1 MSFNKRYRSLQSLR
15 QAYRRLIHYKYFPHL
30 MSCLAIVILAIVI
43 PALLT
48 LGRPFPVPTDSKVQ
62 EDSKINQPNKSIH
75 PSKANQE
82 TQSEKQ
88 VLSQFGLT
96 GTLLSPKQTIS
107 VYLHKTKQVEV
118 VSLEQYIM
126 GVIAAE
132 MPAKFELEAL
142 KAQAVAARTFIARRL
157 AAGDVSGV
165 PDNKADVTDTVAHQ
179 AYISKEE
186 LAGWSSNGSGDKLAK
201 LKQAVKETEGIIMT
215 YKGKPI
221 TASFFSASGGYT
233 ENSEDYWSQAVPYL
247 RSVPSPWD
255 PKLQENNEVTVS
267 FSLDELFR
275 KLDLSPPAIPATSM
289 SEKSIASLFKT
300 LSTTKGGKVKKI
312 SVNGIPMTGREV
324 REKLDLRSSQFKIG
338 YKDNKIQITTYGYGH
353 GVGMSQ
359 WGAEGMARSGY
370 SAAQILKYY
379 YTGISFDQV
388 EKLLS
393 NKLSKK

>member
-1 MSFNKRYRSLQSLR
+1 
-15 QAYRRLIHYKYFPHL
+15 
-30 MSCLAIVILAIVI
+30 MSCLAIVTLAIVI
-43 PALLT
+43 PAILT
-48 LGRPFPVPTDSKVQ
+48 FSHPFPLPTNSTVHEDTKAKKQTQATQTNKPKREVQ
-62 EDSKINQPNKSIH
+62 N
-75 PSKANQE
+75 
-82 TQSEKQ
+82 EKQ

-96 GTLLSPKQTIS
+96 GVFFSPNQEIS

-118 VSLEQYIM
+118 VPLEQYIM

-132 MPAKFELEAL
+132 MPARFELEAL

-157 AAGDVSGV
+157 EADDVSGV
-165 PDNKADVTDTVAHQ
+165 PNNQADVTDTVAHQ
-179 AYISKEE
+179 AYVSKDI
-186 LAGWSSNGSGDKLAK
+186 LAGWATNGSADKLAK
-201 LKQAVKETEGIIMT
+201 IKQAVKETEGIIMT

-233 ENSEDYWSQAVPYL
+233 ENSEDYWSQKVPYL

-255 PKLQENNEVTVS
+255 RKLQDNNEVTES
-267 FSLDELFR
+267 FSVDELFR
-275 KLDLSPPAIPATSM
+275 KLDLSPPALPTASM
-289 SEKSIASLFKT
+289 SEKSITSLFKT

-312 SVNGIPMTGREV
+312 SINGIPMTGREV
-324 REKLDLRSSQFKIG
+324 REKLGLRSSQFMIN
-338 YKDNKIQITTYGYGH
+338 YKDNKVQITTYGYGH

-370 SAAQILKYY
+370 NVAQILKYY
-379 YTGISFDQV
+379 YTGISFEQV